1 MNKILV
7 PTDFSEP
14 SKVAVLYA
22 ARMAKKLNAEIT
34 LLSVVDVNPVSQTV
48 MKMQRLEEVIIE
60 GAEDDA
66 NALIGEIK
74 EKIDG
79 EVVICYELITGFPV
93 HEKIE
98 KFVLENGID
107 MIIMGTHGTTGLKKV
122 LIGSNAAAV
131 IDNSSVPVIA
141 VPNDAKFDA
150 IQKIVYATDLVN
162 VNEEIKT
169 IGLFASLFEASINV
183 LHVRS
188 IEAINNVNVEEAIAD
203 LKKQAKYEKITF
215 TIKVNNH
222 VAEAVEEFAL
232 QEKADLLVMFT
243 HKLDFYEKLF
253 GRGITRELAFQGH
266 VPLLTFNKTT
276 LQ

>member
-22 ARMAKKLNAEIT
+22 ARMAKKLDAEIT
-34 LLSVVDVNPVSQTV
+34 LLAVVNVNPASQTV
-48 MKMQRLEEVIIE
+48 MKMQRLEEVMVE
-60 GAEDDA
+60 GAQDDA
-66 NALIGEIK
+66 NQLMEEIK
-74 EKIDG
+74 DKIEG
-79 EVVICYELITGFPV
+79 GVVITFQWITGFPV

-98 KFVLENGID
+98 RFVLENEMD
-107 MIIMGTHGTTGLKKV
+107 MIVMGTQGATGLKKV

-141 VPNDAKFDA
+141 VPNDAHFEA
-150 IQKIVYATDLVN
+150 INKIVYATDLVN

-169 IGLFASLFEASINV
+169 IGMFASLFDASIYV
-183 LHVRS
+183 LHVQAS
-188 IEAINNVNVEEAIAD
+188 DATKKVDIEEATAD
-203 LKKQAKYEKITF
+203 LKKQAKYENITF
-215 TIKVNNH
+215 TITQNNH
-222 VAEAVEEFAL
+222 VAEAVEAFAI

-253 GRGITRELAFQGH
+253 GRGLTRELAFHGH